1 MSVEAWQRRWAS
13 GARLFRRLG
22 LWKGMLALGVLGS
35 LIWLGSHAAESV
47 QRAQRAFPPES
58 GRMVLEGLLGPVSVL
73 RDARG
78 IPHIEALDAR
88 DAWQALGVAHAQD
101 RLAQM
106 LWLRRLARGQTAE
119 VVGEEGLPADRLART
134 LGLGRLADRS
144 FGRLAPASQAL
155 LRAYAA
161 GVNAHIASLRAG
173 HLDPPLS
180 LLGPVDQVSNWEP
193 ADSMAVL
200 KLVSWSSGNLLETG
214 LVLDDLIR
222 VLGGALAAP
231 FRPGQAGQLGDV
243 SGDRMGFPPSD
254 GGGADVPGGVSV
266 GSRELV
272 RSTRIAGGTAWVLAG
287 RLTESGAPMLV
298 ADLQLPATAPA
309 LVYEAHLRS
318 PDLNVVGATIPGL
331 PVFWVGRNLEL
342 AWAAIP
348 AGAVTVD
355 LYTETVRESAGT
367 YHDGSRWTPLE
378 VRQEKIR
385 IRQASG
391 FREEE
396 IQIRSTRHGPLVEGL
411 LNRAGP
417 EGGAANEPPGAAAA
431 SPVSL
436 AWTGQRAGDG
446 LSALLAVARAP
457 DAGALRR
464 ALAGHHE
471 PVVAVVYADS
481 AGDAGVQLAGWVPER
496 TLPSSLVPVPGR
508 MRIYDWRGPIAFGRL
523 PSIRFDA
530 SNSPGAPGDPQWVVF
545 SDGVIED
552 GLNTSGIEWLW
563 RPGDRTRRL
572 ERSLA
577 KWAEGQAPVGSGVAA
592 RRKRVDLR
600 SAAALQGDLGA
611 SDADEV
617 VPALLRLARSGGPL
631 SPEAEEIADLLSRWD
646 GNLALDSSGAAAY
659 SVLNRKLFSAFFR
672 PAMGETLFRRYLALP
687 DVRPRSLV
695 KRVLL
700 AADRQRSSTG
710 WADRSRV
717 VQALRESLRQT
728 WVTLVHR
735 LGPSRQDWTWGALHE
750 LEFAPFLGI
759 EPAPGSEGG
768 LAPFGVG
775 GDASTLASSTSAQE
789 GFGVTSASSYRIAVD
804 LAAPDRL
811 LSSLAPGQ
819 SEHWRH
825 PHFSDGTARW
835 REARP
840 NLLLTSRLYVEEQSQ
855 APLLLEPAP

>member
-1 MSVEAWQRRWAS
+1 
-13 GARLFRRLG
+13 
-22 LWKGMLALGVLGS
+22 MLALAVLGS
-35 LIWLGSHAAESV
+35 LIWLGARAAESV
-47 QRAQRAFPPES
+47 QRAQRAFPLES
-58 GRMVLEGLLGPVSVL
+58 GRMLLEGLLGPVSVL

-119 VVGEEGLPADRLART
+119 VVGEEGLRVDRLART

-144 FGRLAPASQAL
+144 FARLPAASQGL
-155 LRAYAA
+155 LRAYSA
-161 GVNAHIASLRAG
+161 GVNAHIAWVRAG
-173 HLDPPLS
+173 RLDPPLS
-180 LLGPVDQVSNWEP
+180 LLDPVDQISNWEP
-193 ADSMAVL
+193 ADSVAVL
-200 KLVSWSSGNLLETG
+200 KLLAWSSGNLLETG

-231 FRPGQAGQLGDV
+231 FRPGQAGELGEV
-243 SGDRMGFPPSD
+243 SGDRMGFPPS
-254 GGGADVPGGVSV
+254 GGVGPDVPEGVPAA
-266 GSRELV
+266 SRELI

-287 RLTESGAPMLV
+287 RSTESGAPMLL
-298 ADLQLPATAPA
+298 ADLQLPATVPA

-331 PVFWVGRNLEL
+331 PVFWVGRNLAV

-355 LYTETVRESAGT
+355 LYTETLRESEGT

-378 VRQEKIR
+378 VRQERIR

-391 FREEE
+391 YREEE
-396 IQIRSTRHGPLVEGL
+396 IQIRSTRHGPLVDDL
-411 LNRAGP
+411 LNRSGP
-417 EGGAANEPPGAAAA
+417 ALGSGHAVSGTGSA

-436 AWTGQRAGDG
+436 AWTGHRAGDG

-457 DAGALRR
+457 DAAALRQ

-481 AGDAGVQLAGWVPER
+481 AGDAGIQLAGWVPKR

-508 MRIYDWRGPIAFGRL
+508 MRIYDWRGAIAFERM

-530 SNSPGAPGDPQWVVF
+530 SNSPGAPGDPQWIAF

-552 GLNTSGIEWLW
+552 GLNTSAIEWLW

-572 ERSLA
+572 EQSLA
-577 KWAEGQAPVGSGVAA
+577 KLIEGKAGSGSAPG
-592 RRKRVDLR
+592 RKPVDLR
-600 SAAALQGDLGA
+600 GAAAVQGDLGA

-617 VPALLRLARSGGPL
+617 VPVLLRLARSDGPL

-672 PAMGETLFRRYLALP
+672 SAMGDSLFRRYVALP

-695 KRVLL
+695 KGVLL
-700 AADRQRSSTG
+700 AADRQRSATG

-735 LGPSRQDWTWGALHE
+735 LGPSREDWTWGGLHE
-750 LEFAPFLGI
+750 LEFAPFPGI
-759 EPAPGSEGG
+759 QPAPGSAGG
-768 LAPFGVG
+768 LAPFGIG
-775 GDASTLASSTSAQE
+775 GDASTLASSTSAGQ
-789 GFGVTSASSYRIAVD
+789 GFGVTSASSYRLAVD

-825 PHFSDGTARW
+825 PHFSDGMRRW